1 MGDPLNKETE
11 LGPLAREDLAIKV
24 EEQILKIIAEGGGLV
39 TGGSRVGCFT

>member
-24 EEQILKIIAEGGGLV
+24 EE
-39 TGGSRVGCFT
+39 